1 MKSIIISLLLLFTV
15 QAQNVWYVDRDAT
28 GSANGT
34 SWANAWRT
42 FESIN
47 WSSISAGDTIY
58 VSGGADSTAYK
69 PTTNNSGSSIVIG
82 SQYVSHT
89 FANGNPVIIAN
100 AWHPNHNGTVYITG
114 VNQEQSRILEV
125 YGLSNIKVY
134 GFTIVDYRTA
144 FTGFSLYIGGGDI
157 ALNYDSLI
165 TIENCHYIGNGHNY
179 GVYLTGHK
187 ITIKNCILENL
198 ENNFDDP
205 QDLFGIAGGRGG
217 VTIEGCKIILRGTS
231 LTTEEHADGIQ
242 FSNYGDGST
251 TVDNIIRNNLII
263 QMSDNSAWNAMVY
276 SSNPQTK
283 SNFYIYNNV
292 FVSNNTVS
300 SVGGLFIYQP
310 DENPANAWTLSIY
323 ALNNTMILNSPPSG
337 LSQPFTISGRFLD
350 TLVIKNNIVMY
361 DNPVAY
367 FLNIQPFSYIDGG
380 TLVPNV
386 YHREVDYNAYSQLG
400 GISGSTNFYP
410 GERFGAWTLT
420 DWLADGWDAHSLFE
434 NSTAVYFST
443 RSSTNFNDY
452 YTTTGR
458 DIGVNILESNPEF
471 AAKFPDIAY
480 DILGNP
486 RTGTWDMGAL
496 EFQGGQSNNINVN
509 GKVFLQGPFNTNLM
523 KTDLGQGGLIPNNQ
537 PFNTAPWNYNG
548 NESLSS
554 GSSSSYVDWVLV
566 ELRNSSNPT
575 QVAARKAAILKNDGT
590 LLNSDGNT
598 GVTFNNLSAGS
609 YYVAVFH
616 RNHLSVMSS
625 VPVQLSANTPTYDFT
640 TGLNKA
646 FGQNPM
652 KELAPGKFG
661 MYAGDGNS
669 NGGITI
675 TDRNDVWAIQNG
687 SMGYL
692 KGDFNL
698 DGGVTAS
705 DVNLYWNIN
714 NGTMTQVP

>member
-1 MKSIIISLLLLFTV
+1 MFVLAANLPNG
-15 QAQNVWYVDRDAT
+15 QAGAQTIWYIDRDAT

-34 SWANAWRT
+34 SWANAWNT
-42 FESIN
+42 FEQIS
-47 WSSISAGDTIY
+47 WGSISAGDTIY

-69 PTTNNSGSSIVIG
+69 PTTNNSGSSVFIG
-82 SQYVSHT
+82 TLSNRS
-89 FANGNPVIIAN
+89 FASGNPVIVTN
-100 AWHPNHNGTVYITG
+100 AWHSNHNGTVYITG
-114 VNQEQSRILEV
+114 VNQEQSRILEI
-125 YGLSNIKVY
+125 YGISNLKVS
-134 GFTIVDYRTA
+134 GLTIVDHRTA
-144 FTGFSLYIGGGDI
+144 FWGFSIFIG
-157 ALNYDSLI
+157 NNDSLV
-165 TIENCHYIGNGHNY
+165 TLQDCHYIGNGHNY
-179 GVYLTGHK
+179 GVYLASHNLTVR
-187 ITIKNCILENL
+187 NCILENL
-198 ENNFDDP
+198 ENSFDDP
-205 QDLFGIAGGRGG
+205 QDLFGIAGGKGG

-300 SVGGLFIYQP
+300 SVGGLFLYQP
-310 DENPANAWTLSIY
+310 DENPANEWTLSIY
-323 ALNNTMILNSPPSG
+323 ALNNTMILNSPSSG
-337 LSQPFTISGRFLD
+337 LSQPFTIDGRYLD
-350 TLVIKNNIVMY
+350 TLVIKNNIVTY
-361 DNPVAY
+361 DNPISY
-367 FLNIQPFSYIDGG
+367 FMNIRPFSHMEGG
-380 TLVPNV
+380 TLVPDV

-410 GERFGAWTLT
+410 GERFGAWTLAE
-420 DWLADGWDAHSLFE
+420 WLADTTYGGGWDAHSLFQ
-434 NSTAVYFST
+434 NSTAVYFGT
-443 RSSTNFNDY
+443 RTSTNINDY

-458 DIGVNILESNPEF
+458 DLGVDLSIDNPDLV
-471 AAKFPDIAY
+471 AKFPDIAY

-486 RTGTWDMGAL
+486 RTGAWDMGAL
-496 EFQGGQSNNINVN
+496 EYQGGQSNNINVN
-509 GKVFLQGPFNTNLM
+509 GKVFLQGPFNTNFM
-523 KTDLGQGGLIPNNQ
+523 RTDLGQGGLLPNNQ

-548 NESLSS
+548 NESLGS

-566 ELRNSSNPT
+566 ELRNSSNPSE
-575 QVAARKAAILKNDGT
+575 VAARKAAILKNDGT
-590 LLNSDGNT
+590 LLNSNGNT
-598 GVTFNNLSAGS
+598 GVTFNNLAAGS

-616 RNHLSVMSS
+616 RNHLAVMSS

-652 KELAPGKFG
+652 KELAPGKYG

-669 NGGITI
+669 DGGITI